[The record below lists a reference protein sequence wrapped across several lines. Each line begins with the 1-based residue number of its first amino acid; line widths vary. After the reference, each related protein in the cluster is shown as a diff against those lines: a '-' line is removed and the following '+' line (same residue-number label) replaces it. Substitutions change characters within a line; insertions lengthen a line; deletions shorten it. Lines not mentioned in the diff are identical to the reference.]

1 MKEWMSLIF
10 LLVLMMIPATAVI
23 PSNYELERSFCEA
36 EVDVEN
42 VLEDV
47 EFMDPVNFYTHGTST
62 EFSGWQSDSERDG
75 NYGFVELIWTHESTN
90 NLTWNG
96 AFSEDYIYFNRSF
109 TWLFKDRP
117 RNIVMNIDFG
127 ISMTG
132 DFSISTDYSFVVLK
146 GWLVDMYDNEASVY
160 GSFSMTPGYYQSSRE
175 ISPYAIEQDLNV
187 EFGDTLTLYVALIP
201 TASFQGLEGSHDG
214 TITATIRSLDLALV
228 NGTPV
233 DSEDALSPVLKGK
246 WESTRQNLIDFPSD
260 ADLHNVGDIFNDIVL
275 GPDNSVFT
283 VGESRSETYSIQDTV
298 LIKWNEYCTPLWVE
312 RIGNTG
318 SRGIAAS
325 EDAVFTAGYDE
336 RTSTHDILIVKWSL
350 SGSIVWETTHDL
362 GNEEIA
368 KGIDVGSDG
377 SVFIITEQ
385 YENWGTWNSLKSS
398 LLKFNSDGNFMW
410 NRTLAARYAE
420 GIYALNSSRIYT
432 LSSVL
437 GDILQCWDFDGN
449 ELWNMTDVLSFDV
462 DLAENIYTTF
472 QFTHDV
478 PQAGERT
485 DMVISKYN
493 QQRELIWNYTLGRTY
508 SYVPVYNE
516 HLSGSISVE
525 NDGSVVVL
533 ARLYKYASEHELI
546 KFYRNGTL
554 VLEKVIGNEF
564 DRSLFYAYGHVVS
577 SNGLTYVMVQETY
590 RTGDYTSDSKLALY
604 GYATGDYVPPL
615 IPPELMNYVIVG
627 GIAIAAIAIIV
638 VLKKKR

>member
-1 MKEWMSLIF
+1 MSLIF
-10 LLVLMMIPATAVI
+10 LLILMIIPATAVI
-23 PSNYELERSFCEA
+23 PSNYELERSFSEA

-47 EFMDPVNFYTHGTST
+47 EFLDDVDFYTHGTST
-62 EFSGWQSDSERDG
+62 EFSAWQSDSDRDG
-75 NYGFVELIWTHESTN
+75 NYGFVELIWTHVSTN

-96 AFSEDYIYFNRSF
+96 YYSEDYIYFNRSF
-109 TWLFKDRP
+109 TWTYEDSP

-127 ISMTG
+127 VSMAG
-132 DFSISTDYSFVVLK
+132 DFSISSDYRFANLVAWIEDMSANEYTVYNSVLY
-146 GWLVDMYDNEASVY
+146 VPD
-160 GSFSMTPGYYQSSRE
+160 YYRSSSE
-175 ISPYAIEQDLNV
+175 ISPYALEQNLDVSL
-187 EFGDTLTLYVALIP
+187 GDTLALYVGLIP
-201 TASFQGLEGSHDG
+201 TDHFQGLESSYDG
-214 TITATIRSLDLALV
+214 TISVTIRSLDLAFV
-228 NGTPV
+228 KGTPV
-233 DSEDALSPVLKGK
+233 DSEDSISPALKGQ
-246 WESTRQNLIDFPSD
+246 WESTRQNLIDFPTD
-260 ADLHNVGDIFNDIVL
+260 ADLHNVGDIFYDIVL

-283 VGESRSETYSIQDTV
+283 VGESISETYSLQDTV

-312 RIGNTG
+312 RIGSTG
-318 SRGIAAS
+318 ARGIAAS
-325 EDAVFTAGYDE
+325 EDAVYTAGYDE
-336 RTSTHDILIVKWSL
+336 RTPTHDILIVKWSL

-385 YENWGTWNSLKSS
+385 YENWGQWNSVKSS
-398 LLKFNSDGNFMW
+398 LVKFNSDGNFMW

-420 GIYALNSSRIYT
+420 GICAVNNTRIYT
-432 LSSVL
+432 LSSIL

-449 ELWNMTDVLSFDV
+449 ELWNMTDISSFDV
-462 DLAENIYTTF
+462 DLAGNIYTTVRLI
-472 QFTHDV
+472 HDV

-485 DMVISKYN
+485 DMVISKYS

-508 SYVPVYNE
+508 SYVPIYNE
-516 HLSGSISVE
+516 YFYGSISVE
-525 NDGSVVVL
+525 DDGSVFLLV
-533 ARLYKYASEHELI
+533 RLWEYAKEYELV
-546 KFYRNGTL
+546 KLHSNGTL
-554 VLEKVIGNEF
+554 ALDRVIGNEF
-564 DRSLFYAYGHVVS
+564 ERNLFYASGHVVS

-627 GIAIAAIAIIV
+627 GIAVAAIAIIV